1 MLGVSSQMRSQC
13 MRCAPCPDSSCLPL
27 LLLLLLLP
35 WVFAGA
41 GGARRD
47 PALGHKEV
55 VQPAAGVEIRSSAFW
70 AWQMPHPSSIPAS
83 KLRPPGPAAE
93 RASALPCPQPRCA
106 TQARLHSP
114 LHSLRVH
121 LKRQAL
127 DVTLGHTALLLL

>member
-1 MLGVSSQMRSQC
+1 MLGVASQMRSQC
-13 MRCAPCPDSSCLPL
+13 RRCAPCPDSSCLP

-70 AWQMPHPSSIPAS
+70 AWQMPAVTIPQVSSPAS
-83 KLRPPGPAAE
+83 CGRQVPQQNEPVHSLARNPAV
-93 RASALPCPQPRCA
+93 QPRPGC
-106 TQARLHSP
+106 THRCI
-114 LHSLRVH
+114 R
-121 LKRQAL
+121 
-127 DVTLGHTALLLL
+127 